1 MPKWNELPDVVFSW
15 LYNIIAIS
23 TSCIVIHSSCF
34 LKQQKQKH
42 FGLWLSAQVHYSH
55 ILLFFTF
62 FFVFA
67 NNYWCIFCIFCILS
81 TFQIQLIL
89 SVLKPLFHPATQL
102 IKNLIK
108 MNNHFRYNI
117 VVAGRNWRINLCTF
131 RSSCS
136 SVGFGFVN

>member
-1 MPKWNELPDVVFSW
+1 MNYQTLFLAGYIILLP
-15 LYNIIAIS
+15 L
-23 TSCIVIHSSCF
+23 
-34 LKQQKQKH
+34 
-42 FGLWLSAQVHYSH
+42 AQVV
-55 ILLFFTF
+55 LLFIHLVSWSNKNKSILVYDSLLRYTTLIFYFFLLF